1 MQAPPEIIASAGIV
15 DSVKTGARPTT
26 RSESHD
32 LSRVPTILVVEDE
45 EDSVLLLE
53 SAFRKAHFAN
63 PVHRVSHGALAMEYL
78 SNAVAKDRKVPLP
91 ALVLLDLKL
100 PLVSGVEVLR
110 WIRAHPLLHSL
121 VVIVFTSSTH
131 PNDIADA
138 YRAGANSYLVKPTSL
153 NALTELASG
162 LRSYWLRLN
171 VPPNEPKLP

>member
-1 MQAPPEIIASAGIV
+1 MTNA
-15 DSVKTGARPTT
+15 
-26 RSESHD
+26 
-32 LSRVPTILVVEDE
+32 PTILVVEDE

-53 SAFRKAHFAN
+53 SAFRKAHFVN

-78 SNAVAKDRKVPLP
+78 SNAIAKDRKVPLP

-100 PLVSGVEVLR
+100 PLVSGLDLLK
-110 WIRAHPLLHSL
+110 WIRAHPVLHSL
-121 VVIVFTSSTH
+121 IVIVFTSSSE
-131 PNDIADA
+131 PADIAAA

-171 VPPNEPKLP
+171 VPPNEPKPV